1 MPDLKF
7 CPTYILQTSVTAQ
20 KDLQHSPDSNLP
32 RKFSFR
38 RFSTGARASTLPNF
52 MKLQKCFVK
61 IKTARESSKD
71 FSSGGSFYGNL
82 HQLFSAENAPC
93 MPWQDQVKGKGQVS
107 LQIYLYIGT
116 SRPNFLHFS
125 QPRADPINKLS
136 HINLHYAGLEHFDWL
151 FKFY

>member
-82 HQLFSAENAPC
+82 HQLFSAVNAPLHAFAGL
-93 MPWQDQVKGKGQVS
+93 GKREKVS